1 MATTEE
7 IAAGLTAEEIHQF
20 NSMLGLMNYLCPI
33 LNNLR
38 LDGTTYARMIMK
50 RNDVMGKWRTPDTL
64 EVHYC
69 VKISLKEIQFRPTE
83 NCTLYIPVT
92 INLPE
97 LGLIE
102 GFIDPMTRI
111 VSRTSPQADCRIHF
125 MHYLNNPWGVYEY
138 DATKNNTRMGRRDEI
153 LHPVVEEGKEFLN
166 FEAFHDLVLTDDAEV
181 FQEIYNSENVAEFER
196 IHQWRDESHVISSQ
210 AAQATSAVPHSIPG
224 IVASYLW
231 GWLGTIH
238 TIWLNGCAVIVT
250 LFVLA
255 GVIYLC
261 APLWM
266 MLPFRG
272 IERACECCC
281 RNMRRRAR
289 RQAGHDRPTVEL
301 ASEVG
306 REAQER
312 APGYAIRRHEQSPT
326 VRFSRRAHDEP
337 SVEIEQQVR
346 EAPSRPL
353 IQTKTPNSQTTKIS
367 AKK

>member
-1 MATTEE
+1 MTLVWSGEHIQPCDYKMTRRYKGKYNRLPALTFYSDNHEIGLTFTHPMRASDCYGNDLVVSDEGYAIHRAEYDVIKSYRRRREMATTEE

-125 MHYLNNPWGVYEY
+125 MHYLNNPWG
-138 DATKNNTRMGRRDEI
+138 
-153 LHPVVEEGKEFLN
+153 
-166 FEAFHDLVLTDDAEV
+166 
-181 FQEIYNSENVAEFER
+181 
-196 IHQWRDESHVISSQ
+196 
-210 AAQATSAVPHSIPG
+210 
-224 IVASYLW
+224 
-231 GWLGTIH
+231 
-238 TIWLNGCAVIVT
+238 
-250 LFVLA
+250 
-255 GVIYLC
+255 GV
-261 APLWM
+261 
-266 MLPFRG
+266 
-272 IERACECCC
+272 
-281 RNMRRRAR
+281 
-289 RQAGHDRPTVEL
+289 
-301 ASEVG
+301 
-306 REAQER
+306 
-312 APGYAIRRHEQSPT
+312 
-326 VRFSRRAHDEP
+326 
-337 SVEIEQQVR
+337 
-346 EAPSRPL
+346 
-353 IQTKTPNSQTTKIS
+353 
-367 AKK
+367 